1 MMANFS
7 IVGNIENNLN
17 NSNYTKLP
25 PTFKWILCSKT
36 AKCNANNWPQ
46 IEQQTFHLIELF

>member
-7 IVGNIENNLN
+7 ILGNIENNLN